1 MANGKFHNERIAIG
15 QTMRRIRLEAGL
27 SLRQLAARCTIDHAD
42 IARMEKAL
50 INPRLGNVLEL
61 AMALNVQPEDFFSGE
76 LKKVRP
82 SH

>member
-1 MANGKFHNERIAIG
+1 
-15 QTMRRIRLEAGL
+15 MRRIRLEAGL